1 MDVLFNLVKLNFRLT
16 PRYMKEKIYSL
27 FEQVALKTFS
37 SKSNELY
44 KNFISVLNEMAS
56 LEKLDLQEET
66 LDLSQNTFLC
76 QKLSKQNRDKLDMAL
91 SYSRLLKLEII
102 FNLSKYRMNKFYQVQ
117 DDSLLTIS
125 KSLDSVEDSMEH
137 DTESRTSTTT
147 TTTSVLKSSFKFL
160 SLFEEFYNQFTID
173 IMTAVSQMTEADLT
187 VKIPF
192 IKSTIYLFE
201 KFYLV
206 CASRFDAILTSSY
219 LKYYWSFLATG
230 LNAIQ
235 GDAESSIWSAKF
247 QSYVKLF
254 DQHLFYDNSVFE
266 AYRSL
271 WASQRPRLS
280 IHNKEQLEL
289 CGNLNQKLVHLSSV
303 FLQQSNYE
311 SLQQAIQHLNNR

>member
-1 MDVLFNLVKLNFRLT
+1 MNVFFNLAKLDFRLT

-37 SKSNELY
+37 SRSNELY
-44 KNFISVLNEMAS
+44 KNYNSVLNEMA
-56 LEKLDLQEET
+56 LMEKLDLFEET

-91 SYSRLLKLEII
+91 GYSRLLKLEII

-125 KSLDSVEDSMEH
+125 KSLDSIEDSMEH
-137 DTESRTSTTT
+137 DTESTTS
-147 TTTSVLKSSFKFL
+147 TTTSVLKSSFRFL
-160 SLFEEFYNQFTID
+160 SLFEEFYDQFSID
-173 IMTAVSQMTEADLT
+173 IMAAVSQMTETDLT
-187 VKIPF
+187 VKNPF

-206 CASRFDAILTSSY
+206 CASRFDSILTSSY

-230 LNAIQ
+230 LTAIQ
-235 GDAESSIWSAKF
+235 GDTECSIWSAKF

-271 WASQRPRLS
+271 WVSQRPRLS
-280 IHNKEQLEL
+280 IYNKDQLEL

-311 SLQQAIQHLNNR
+311 SLHQAIQHLNNR